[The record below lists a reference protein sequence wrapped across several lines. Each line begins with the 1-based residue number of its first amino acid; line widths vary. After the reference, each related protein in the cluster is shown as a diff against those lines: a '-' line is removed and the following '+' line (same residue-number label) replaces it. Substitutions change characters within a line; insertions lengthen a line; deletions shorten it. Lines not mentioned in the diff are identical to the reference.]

1 MAITG
6 GIKFFNKSTALAKD
20 GATATVTSGDASA
33 LYALSMNK
41 YIRWDSVGSTDLIW
55 EEYIVNFTEPTTIN
69 RLFLVSTNI
78 KEFDI
83 YYNTSLDFTNVLTLN
98 GPTVGIHET
107 NNTLDTLYYEFD
119 SVTVNNI
126 TIRMQSTQ
134 TPNQQKFITLIAPT
148 NELGTLEGYPQV
160 TPNTDQNDKL
170 AKTQNGKYITQ
181 KGFEVFDCSLTYEYT
196 NQADVTLFKDLYEIQ
211 NPFLIWLCG
220 GRFGTEFFSV
230 EFSNW
235 RLQDLFQVQTT
246 GKIKTTFANNVYTC
260 APQSSLKFVEEV

>member
-6 GIKFFNKSTALAKD
+6 GIKFFTKSLGLAKD

-41 YIRWDSVGSTDLIW
+41 YIRWDSVGSNDTIW
-55 EEYIVNFTEPTTIN
+55 EDYILNFPEPTTIN
-69 RLFLVSTNI
+69 RLHLISTNI

-98 GPTVGIHET
+98 GSTVGIHET
-107 NNTLDTLYYEFD
+107 NNTLNSLYYEFD

-126 TIRMQSTQ
+126 TIRMQNTQ
-134 TPNQQKFITLIAPT
+134 IANEQKYITLIAPT
-148 NELGTLEGYPQV
+148 NEIGTLEGYPQV
-160 TPNTDQNDKL
+160 KANTDQNDKL

-181 KGFEVFDCSLTYEYT
+181 KGFEVFDSTLSYEYT
-196 NQADVTLFKDLYEIQ
+196 NQADITLFKNLYEIQ

-220 GRFGTEFFSV
+220 GRFGTEYFSV

-246 GKIKTTFANNVYTC
+246 GKIQTTFVNNVYTC
-260 APQSSLKFVEEV
+260 APKSSLKFVEEV